1 MVRVTLYQEFV
12 CFAHLQLFYS
22 LYNVLVYGSV
32 PFHVW
37 VCVPVIIL
45 DGSGAGRAVFCRWN
59 SPRHE
64 FMRKH

>member
-12 CFAHLQLFYS
+12 YFAHLQLFYS
-22 LYNVLVYGSV
+22 LYNVSVYGSV

-45 DGSGAGRAVFCRWN
+45 DGSGAGHVLPFVGGI
-59 SPRHE
+59 PRGTNL
-64 FMRKH
+64 